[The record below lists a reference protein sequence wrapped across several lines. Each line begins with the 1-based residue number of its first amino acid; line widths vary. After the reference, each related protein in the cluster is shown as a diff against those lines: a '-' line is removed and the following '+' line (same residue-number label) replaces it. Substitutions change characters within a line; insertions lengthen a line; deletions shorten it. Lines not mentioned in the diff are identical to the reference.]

1 MATRLNLGIC
11 NDHRV
16 LYFANM
22 LKTNKIQAGENIKV
36 KTKNYFISPNL
47 IVTRDY
53 KDNLGEVYKF
63 YKKGFGDESWYLKN
77 RQVINER
84 GSYMRGIN
92 LTNKEIRNVISLGGQ
107 DCFVKQTDGSY
118 LQKGFDKYKDV
129 KATAEEIEKAIDYIK
144 GKGSIEN
151 YQKLLRK

>member
-22 LKTNKIQAGENIKV
+22 LKTNEIKAGENIKV

-53 KDNLGEVYKF
+53 KDKLGEVYKF
-63 YKKGFGDESWYLKN
+63 YKKGFGDENWYLKN

-84 GSYMRGIN
+84 GSYMRGVN
-92 LTNKEIRNVISLGGQ
+92 LTNNEIREIVSLGGQ
-107 DCFVKQTDGSY
+107 DCFVKQVDGSY
-118 LQKGFDKYKDV
+118 LQKGVGEYKNV
-129 KATAEEIEKAIDYIK
+129 KATAEEIDAAIDYIK
-144 GKGSIEN
+144 GNGSIEN